1 MSKRSRFSEDE
12 IKRVLAAKKRPRGKG
27 ACYPCNQRK
36 VKCDMNNPCGTCVK
50 RDHPDICVYNHND
63 ASETDNRRQML
74 DHPSPLGQESR
85 MSASAAASAA
95 DAPGNSTS
103 FLGENSAASYLRQ
116 MGGAESPIARDIVPA
131 LGLRNTRAQYPF
143 INAETEDEKSREL
156 AKLLPT
162 HREVLSFYHVYR
174 AVAFPLA
181 PLIVDIGDFESH
193 LGAYLERLAGSN
205 PTGLTVTNEREEA
218 ARMALLLAT
227 LAAGAQYS
235 ERDALERRRISRD
248 FGNAD
253 AAWAMCGTTMR
264 LAQSLGLHSEY
275 GMAENISDQEKAT
288 RHRLW
293 LTISQQDCILSL
305 CFDRPTALA
314 YMPFVSS
321 NAIRFNQP
329 NNFQEVMWEIS
340 KIGLRL
346 LARRTSS
353 DANVENILERLQEL
367 DQVMVQAAPHL
378 QDKTECTTL
387 QDKAQHFLLA
397 QHRSF
402 AIAAVCRP
410 TFKKLQHM
418 NNDSVLLNILSTGK
432 HALAHTVRSFL
443 DLHSMS
449 VYPTRSW
456 TCIHEA
462 LSSALLLTILGETRK
477 CSALGNMQKR
487 LINVLL
493 SRAQDDSPGSI
504 NSALT
509 SSHLNAL
516 KALQR
521 LMQEASERAGIE
533 SIGSQQEPHQD
544 RAAAIPTDLAVPQ
557 SDSLGITATD
567 SAFDFLQS
575 DLSPMAFLDS
585 IIWGKSRN
593 VNLAWWRSESS
604 IQFPDKSLPE
614 DDTAFLGFEFG
625 D

>member
-63 ASETDNRRQML
+63 ASETDDRRQTL
-74 DHPSPLGQESR
+74 DHPSPLGHESR
-85 MSASAAASAA
+85 MSASAAASGA

-248 FGNAD
+248 F
-253 AAWAMCGTTMR
+253 
-264 LAQSLGLHSEY
+264 
-275 GMAENISDQEKAT
+275 
-288 RHRLW
+288 
-293 LTISQQDCILSL
+293 
-305 CFDRPTALA
+305 
-314 YMPFVSS
+314 
-321 NAIRFNQP
+321 
-329 NNFQEVMWEIS
+329 
-340 KIGLRL
+340 
-346 LARRTSS
+346 
-353 DANVENILERLQEL
+353 
-367 DQVMVQAAPHL
+367 
-378 QDKTECTTL
+378 
-387 QDKAQHFLLA
+387 
-397 QHRSF
+397 
-402 AIAAVCRP
+402 
-410 TFKKLQHM
+410 
-418 NNDSVLLNILSTGK
+418 
-432 HALAHTVRSFL
+432 VRSFL

-477 CSALGNMQKR
+477 FSALGNMQKR
-487 LINVLL
+487 LIDVLL

-521 LMQEASERAGIE
+521 LMQEASERAGTE
-533 SIGSQQEPHQD
+533 SVGSQQDPHQD
-544 RAAAIPTDLAVPQ
+544 RAAAVPADLAVPQ
-557 SDSLGITATD
+557 SDNLGIAATD

-585 IIWGKSRN
+585 IIW
-593 VNLAWWRSESS
+593 
-604 IQFPDKSLPE
+604 DKSLPE
-614 DDTAFLGFEFG
+614 DDTSFLGFEFG